1 MNRFG
6 FFALSAVT
14 LSGCAGLPPTTHP
27 LFIAR
32 PAESP
37 APSAEAASVS
47 VEMNNVLL
55 TLPASTG
62 SGCPGLAGDYV
73 RRGGEVEV
81 RLRQETGAAGC
92 DHSRSFVTRI
102 GPLPPGSY
110 EVTVMLDGRPLIS
123 AQRAVIS

>member
-1 MNRFG
+1 MTRFG

-14 LSGCAGLPPTTHP
+14 LSACAGLPPATHP

-32 PAESP
+32 PDSP
-37 APSAEAASVS
+37 GPSTEAASVS

-62 SGCPGLAGDYV
+62 AGCPGLAGDYV
-73 RRGGEVEV
+73 RRGDAVEV
-81 RLRQETGAAGC
+81 RLRQEAGTAGC
-92 DHSRSFVTRI
+92 DNSRSYVTRI